1 MIVVGQ
7 KADLNVCV
15 CVFVR
20 SQTVK
25 GRTQKLQGVWTS
37 PSKHREMC
45 HSCFCC
51 AAKQLKQHILHARAN
66 HEHYF
71 VCSECQRQRKKTR
84 LFTAFNKELLS
95 ARLCFDVRC
104 YALKYNE
111 SIHLQELF
119 ALFAKTSIAIT
130 IVHM

>member
-1 MIVVGQ
+1 MNIILSAVNVSAREK
-7 KADLNVCV
+7 KA
-15 CVFVR
+15 
-20 SQTVK
+20 
-25 GRTQKLQGVWTS
+25 
-37 PSKHREMC
+37 
-45 HSCFCC
+45 
-51 AAKQLKQHILHARAN
+51 
-66 HEHYF
+66 
-71 VCSECQRQRKKTR
+71 R